1 MEAKKEADV
10 KAHFEEAAA
19 SYKRLL
25 SGAVMASSESKKPRT
40 TAAPAAPA
48 VQTTI
53 KPHQSTPAPAAAPV
67 PAPAEVKPAVATMQ
81 ACRTYMEANALLN
94 R

>member
-1 MEAKKEADV
+1 MEAKREADV

-25 SGAVMASSESKKPRT
+25 SGAVMASSESKKPRHT
-40 TAAPAAPA
+40 PVTP
-48 VQTTI
+48 VVETVI
-53 KPHQSTPAPAAAPV
+53 RPHEPAPAATPAPV
-67 PAPAEVKPAVATMQ
+67 PVKPAVATMPV
-81 ACRTYMEANALLN
+81 CRTYMEANALLN

>member
-25 SGAVMASSESKKPRT
+25 TGAVMASSEAKKPRT
-40 TAAPAAPA
+40 AVSTAPVTPAAPV

-53 KPHQSTPAPAAAPV
+53 KPHEPAPAPAAV
-67 PAPAEVKPAVATMQ
+67 PVKPAVATMPV
-81 ACRTYMEANALLN
+81 CRTYMEANALLN

>member
-40 TAAPAAPA
+40 TVSVAPVTPA
-48 VQTTI
+48 VETVI
-53 KPHQSTPAPAAAPV
+53 RPHEPAPAPAPV
-67 PAPAEVKPAVATMQ
+67 PVKPAVATMP

>member
-25 SGAVMASSESKKPRT
+25 SGSVMCSSESKKPRT
-40 TAAPAAPA
+40 
-48 VQTTI
+48 V
-53 KPHQSTPAPAAAPV
+53 PAAAPV
-67 PAPAEVKPAVATMQ
+67 PPAVETVIKPHEPAPVPAKPAVETMPV
-81 ACRTYMEANALLN
+81 CRTYMEANALLN
-94 R
+94 RWV

>member
-40 TAAPAAPA
+40 AVTPA
-48 VQTTI
+48 VETVI
-53 KPHQSTPAPAAAPV
+53 RPHEPAPAATPAPV
-67 PAPAEVKPAVATMQ
+67 PAKPAVATMPV
-81 ACRTYMEANALLN
+81 CRTYMEANALLN